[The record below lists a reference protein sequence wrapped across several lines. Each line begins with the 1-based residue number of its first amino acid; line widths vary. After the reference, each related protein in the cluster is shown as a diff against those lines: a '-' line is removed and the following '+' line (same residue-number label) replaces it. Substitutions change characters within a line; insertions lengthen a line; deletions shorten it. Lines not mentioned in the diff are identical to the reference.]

1 MVTRIEG
8 GPQVGAEAIGSAS
21 GEEASGGAVLSE
33 VFGLDGF
40 DVLAAADAAGELEIM
55 IETPAGLVG
64 CPGCGAVATPKDR
77 RPTWVAD
84 LPIAGRPV
92 VLCWV
97 KRIWCCPHPQCGT
110 KTWTET
116 HSAIPPRAVLTER
129 AAVGAV
135 HDIAHGATVVGRARG
150 LGVGWQTINRHVLAR
165 GTPVVEDPD
174 RLEGVTA
181 VGVDEHVWQRG
192 TGGRPTAFATGIV
205 DLTPG
210 RPTRL
215 LDLVEGRSG
224 AVLRGWLAARP
235 ERWKA
240 RIATA
245 ALDPYRG
252 YATALA
258 DQLPN
263 AERVLDPFH
272 VCKLGLD
279 ALDEV
284 RRRVQQD
291 TLARRGHRDDPLYR
305 ARRLAR
311 RRYDR
316 LSARGR
322 ARLRA
327 RLADGDPNGEVAAA
341 WTVAQD
347 LMAAYATDDVDQGHR
362 RAERVIVAALSCPV
376 PEIARL
382 GRTLRAWRPELL
394 AHFTTGGV
402 VSNGP
407 TEAMNLLIERDR
419 RTAHGF
425 RNFTNYRTRLLL
437 AHSEPTCDHGAPRI
451 RGPHPRF
458 AA

>member
-1 MVTRIEG
+1 MGVEG
-8 GPQVGAEAIGSAS
+8 IGTAAAEVD
-21 GEEASGGAVLSE
+21 SGGSVLAE
-33 VFGLDGF
+33 VFGLTGF
-40 DVLAAADAAGELEIM
+40 EVLAAADAGGELEIM
-55 IETPAGLVG
+55 IETPAGPVG
-64 CPGCGAVATPKDR
+64 CPGCGAVATAKDR

-97 KRIWCCPHPQCGT
+97 KRIWCCRYEQCAT
-110 KTWTET
+110 RSWTET
-116 HSAIPPRAVLTER
+116 HAAIPPRAVLTER
-129 AAVGAV
+129 AASGAV
-135 HDIAHGATVVGRARG
+135 DDIAHGATVAGRARG

-165 GTPVVEDPD
+165 ATPVIEDPG
-174 RLEGVTA
+174 RLEGVSA
-181 VGVDEHVWQRG
+181 IGVDEHVWQRG
-192 TGGRPTAFATGIV
+192 AGGRPTAFATGIV

-210 RPTRL
+210 RPARL

-235 ERWKA
+235 EAWRA

-258 DQLPN
+258 DQLPD
-263 AERVLDPFH
+263 AVRVLDPFH
-272 VCKLGLD
+272 VTKLGLD

-305 ARRLAR
+305 ARRLTR

-316 LSARGR
+316 LSERAQ

-341 WTVAQD
+341 WAMAQD
-347 LMAAYATDDVDQGHR
+347 LMAAYATDDPEHGR
-362 RAERVIVAALSCPV
+362 ARAERVIAAALACPV

-394 AHFTTGGV
+394 AHFHTGGL

-419 RTAHGF
+419 RAAHGF

-437 AHSEPTCDHGAPRI
+437 AHSRTTCDHGAPRI

-458 AA
+458 VA

>member
-1 MVTRIEG
+1 M
-8 GPQVGAEAIGSAS
+8 GAEAIDPIAA
-21 GEEASGGAVLSE
+21 EADSGGSLLAE
-33 VFGLDGF
+33 VFGLEGF
-40 DVLAAADAAGELEIM
+40 EVLAAADAGGELEIM
-55 IETPAGLVG
+55 IETPAGPVG

-97 KRIWCCPHPQCGT
+97 KRIWCCRYRQCET
-110 KTWTET
+110 KSWTET
-116 HSAIPPRAVLTER
+116 HEAIPPRAVLTDR
-129 AAVGAV
+129 AAAGAV
-135 HDIAHGATVVGRARG
+135 DDVAHGATVAGRARG
-150 LGVGWQTINRHVLAR
+150 LGVGWQTVNRQVLAR
-165 GTPVVEDPD
+165 GTPVVDDPA
-174 RLEGVTA
+174 RLEGVSA
-181 VGVDEHVWQRG
+181 IGVDEHVWQRG
-192 TGGRPTAFATGIV
+192 TGGRPTAFATGLV
-205 DLTPG
+205 DVTPG
-210 RPTRL
+210 RPARL

-235 ERWKA
+235 GAWKQQV
-240 RIATA
+240 RVA

-252 YATALA
+252 YATALG
-258 DQLPN
+258 DQLPQ
-263 AERVLDPFH
+263 AQRVLDPFH
-272 VCKLGLD
+272 ITKLGLD
-279 ALDEV
+279 VLDEV

-291 TLARRGHRDDPLYR
+291 TLGRRGHRHDPLYR
-305 ARRLAR
+305 GRRLAR

-316 LSARGR
+316 LSQR
-322 ARLRA
+322 AWDRLRR

-341 WTVAQD
+341 WTIAQD
-347 LMAAYATDDVDQGHR
+347 LMAAYATDDPDQGR
-362 RAERVIVAALSCPV
+362 DRVERVIAAALACPV
-376 PEIARL
+376 PEVARL

-437 AHSEPTCDHGAPRI
+437 AHSHTTCDHGAPRI

>member
-1 MVTRIEG
+1 M
-8 GPQVGAEAIGSAS
+8 GAEAT
-21 GEEASGGAVLSE
+21 GEPAGEADTGRGAVLAE
-33 VFGLDGF
+33 VFGLEGF
-40 DVLAAADAAGELEIM
+40 EVLAAADAGGELEIM
-55 IETPAGLVG
+55 IETPAGPVA

-97 KRIWCCPHPQCGT
+97 KRIWCCPYEQCET

-116 HSAIPPRAVLTER
+116 HAAIPPRAVLTER
-129 AAVGAV
+129 AAAGAV
-135 HDIAHGATVVGRARG
+135 HDIAHGATVAGRARG
-150 LGVGWQTINRHVLAR
+150 LGVGWQTINRQVLAR
-165 GTPVVEDPD
+165 GAPVVDDPD

-181 VGVDEHVWQRG
+181 IGVDEHVWQRG
-192 TGGRPTAFATGIV
+192 TGGRATAFATGIV

-215 LDLVEGRSG
+215 LELVEGRSG

-235 ERWKA
+235 ERKA

-258 DQLPN
+258 DQLPS
-263 AERVLDPFH
+263 AVRVLDPFH

-291 TLARRGHRDDPLYR
+291 TLGRRGHRDDPLYR
-305 ARRLAR
+305 SRRLAR

-316 LSARGR
+316 LSQR
-322 ARLRA
+322 ALTKLVTRLS
-327 RLADGDPNGEVAAA
+327 DGDPNGEVAAA
-341 WTVAQD
+341 WTIAQD
-347 LMAAYATDDVDQGHR
+347 LMAAYATNDPAAGRV
-362 RAERVIVAALSCPV
+362 RAEHVITAALSCPV

-394 AHFTTGGV
+394 AHFTTGGL
-402 VSNGP
+402 VSNRP

-437 AHSEPTCDHGAPRI
+437 AHSRTTCDHGAPRI

>member
-1 MVTRIEG
+1 M
-8 GPQVGAEAIGSAS
+8 GAEAIDPAAAEADPGGS
-21 GEEASGGAVLSE
+21 VLAE
-33 VFGLDGF
+33 VFGLEGF
-40 DVLAAADAAGELEIM
+40 EVLAAADAGGELEIM
-55 IETPAGLVG
+55 IETPAGPEG

-97 KRIWCCPHPQCGT
+97 KRIWCCAQQRCET

-116 HSAIPPRAVLTER
+116 HGAIPPRAVLTER
-129 AAVGAV
+129 AAAGAV
-135 HDIAHGATVVGRARG
+135 DDVAHGATVAGRARG
-150 LGVGWQTINRHVLAR
+150 LGVGWQTVNRQVLAR
-165 GTPVVEDPD
+165 GAPVIEDPA
-174 RLEGVTA
+174 RLEGVA
-181 VGVDEHVWQRG
+181 AIGVDEHVWQRG
-192 TGGRPTAFATGIV
+192 AGGRPTAFATGIV

-210 RPTRL
+210 RPARL

-235 ERWKA
+235 EAWRA
-240 RIATA
+240 RIVTA

-258 DQLPN
+258 DQLPG
-263 AERVLDPFH
+263 AVRVLDPFH

-305 ARRLAR
+305 GRRLAR

-316 LSARGR
+316 LSAR
-322 ARLRA
+322 AWDRLRR

-341 WTVAQD
+341 WSVAQD
-347 LMAAYATDDVDQGHR
+347 LMAAYATDDVEHGR
-362 RAERVIVAALSCPV
+362 ARAERVITAAQSCPV

-382 GRTLRAWRPELL
+382 GRTLRAWSPELL
-394 AHFTTGGV
+394 AHFTTGGL

-437 AHSEPTCDHGAPRI
+437 AHSRTSCDHGAPRI